1 MKSKTKIVSITLFLS
16 VFMMFVSC
24 GKQEKIEKYME
35 DGAEVVLNH
44 IKPYKIRGESTNFT
58 LEKELSIDFARDDIG
73 EMGIANATDFEV
85 DSKGN
90 IYFFYSNKEGDM
102 IFKFDGQGNFVT
114 SFGPKGQGPGEM
126 QYIIWSGI
134 DSQDNLIISDN
145 GNRKVLLFNLD
156 GDLVKETRFPPNV
169 GSIFLLDNGNYISLS
184 NKAIDDKVHWVFS
197 IRDSKFEE
205 IKVLDTQDN
214 ELYDIDA
221 QGIRGVNMVPL
232 FKRKISKN
240 YIYVIS
246 EERGYEILKCDLEGN
261 LAQRIRKEYEPVEV
275 SDEVKQERKE
285 RYEQYGV
292 KVWFPKY
299 WLPIC
304 DFFLDDKG
312 RIYVMTFERGENPR
326 EFMYDI
332 FNPQGIFIARK
343 SLNIYFEGDRS
354 VCAKSI
360 RNRLYFFQENKD
372 GFRKFLVYK
381 MRWE

>member
-1 MKSKTKIVSITLFLS
+1 MKKAICFFLILMLFALCKPKKDD
-16 VFMMFVSC
+16 V
-24 GKQEKIEKYME
+24 ERIIEN
-35 DGAEVVLNH
+35 GVEVVLNH
-44 IKPYKIRGESTNFT
+44 IEPYKIKGESTNFT
-58 LEKELSIDFARDDIG
+58 LEKELFIDFAREDIG
-73 EMGIANATDFEV
+73 EMGIANATDFEI

-90 IYFFYSNKEGDM
+90 IYFVYSNKDGDM

-126 QYIIWSGI
+126 QFIIWSGI

-145 GNRKVLLFNLD
+145 GNRKVLLFNPD
-156 GDLVKETRFPPNV
+156 GDFVRETRFPPNV
-169 GSIFLLDNGNYISLS
+169 GSIFPLDNDNYISLS
-184 NKAIDDKVHWVFS
+184 NKAIDEKVHWAFS
-197 IRDSKFEE
+197 ISDSNFEE
-205 IKVLDTQDN
+205 IKVLDTQDT
-214 ELYDIDA
+214 EPYDIDA
-221 QGIRGVNMVPL
+221 QGMRGVNTVPL

-246 EERGYEILKCDLEGN
+246 EERGYEILKYDLVGN
-261 LAQRIRKEYEPVEV
+261 LVQRIRKEYEPVKV

-292 KVWFPKY
+292 KVWYPKY

-304 DFFLDDKG
+304 DFFLDEIG
-312 RIYVMTFERGENPR
+312 RIYVMTFERGENPG

-332 FNPQGIFIARK
+332 FNQQGIFIARK

-354 VCAKSI
+354 VHAKSI

-372 GFRKFLVYK
+372 GFRKFHVYK

>member
-1 MKSKTKIVSITLFLS
+1 MKKAICFFLILMLFALCKPKKDD
-16 VFMMFVSC
+16 V
-24 GKQEKIEKYME
+24 ERIIEN
-35 DGAEVVLNH
+35 GVEVVLNH
-44 IKPYKIRGESTNFT
+44 IEPYKIKGESTNFT
-58 LEKELSIDFARDDIG
+58 LEKELFIDFAREDIG
-73 EMGIANATDFEV
+73 EMGIANATDFEI

-90 IYFFYSNKEGDM
+90 IYFVYSNKDGDM

-126 QYIIWSGI
+126 QFIIWSGI

-145 GNRKVLLFNLD
+145 GNRKVLLFNPD
-156 GDLVKETRFPPNV
+156 GDFVKETRFPPNV
-169 GSIFLLDNGNYISLS
+169 GSIFPLDNGNYISLS
-184 NKAIDDKVHWVFS
+184 NKAIDEKVHWAFS
-197 IRDSKFEE
+197 ISDSNFEE
-205 IKVLDTQDN
+205 IKVLDTQDT
-214 ELYDIDA
+214 EPYDIDA
-221 QGIRGVNMVPL
+221 QGMRGVNTVPL

-246 EERGYEILKCDLEGN
+246 EERGYEILKYDLVGN
-261 LAQRIRKEYEPVEV
+261 LVQRIRKEYEPVKV

-285 RYEQYGV
+285 RYEQYGM
-292 KVWFPKY
+292 KVWYPKY

-304 DFFLDDKG
+304 DFFLDDIG
-312 RIYVMTFERGENPR
+312 RIYVMTFERGENPG

-332 FNPQGIFIARK
+332 FNQQGIFIARK

-354 VCAKSI
+354 VYAKSI

-372 GFRKFLVYK
+372 GFRKFHVYK